1 MLAGLIPHAAE
12 PASLI
17 NRLSQNILMDAIEV
31 SGIRKAFREGG
42 ETTHALRGI
51 DLRIRSGQAFGLLGP
66 NGAGKTTLIYI
77 LSTLVTPTSGTAR
90 VLGYDV
96 TGESNEIK
104 KRIGICTGGT
114 HFYWDLK
121 PREILNY
128 FGRLYGLNSSA
139 RKKNIDRLIRKLG
152 IHRFED
158 KEFGM
163 LSTGMRQ
170 KVAVAKSLLNDPEV
184 LFLDEPTAGLDVEV
198 ALDVRNF
205 ILDIIQ
211 ERNMTVLLT
220 SHQMGEVEQMCRRI
234 AIINQ
239 GRLVNEGDI
248 RDIRDSLRIPDVI
261 HLYLDRYSGLGFLNK
276 MPGVTHH
283 CVSDGLFITA
293 DSAGSVINPVLAA
306 LKRNRFTVKDME
318 IRKPSLEEVFLT
330 LVGRTTPLPKRYGKV
345 T

>member
-1 MLAGLIPHAAE
+1 
-12 PASLI
+12 
-17 NRLSQNILMDAIEV
+17 MDAIEV
-31 SGIRKAFREGG
+31 SGISKVFREGR

-77 LSTLVTPTSGTAR
+77 LSTLVIPTSGTAR
-90 VLGYDV
+90 VLGHDILR
-96 TGESNEIK
+96 EPEDIK
-104 KRIGICTGGT
+104 RRVGICMGGT
-114 HFYWDLK
+114 HFYWDLRPK
-121 PREILNY
+121 EILNY
-128 FGRLYGLNSSA
+128 FGRLYGLSSST
-139 RKKNIDRLIRKLG
+139 RKRNADRLIRKLG

-158 KEFGM
+158 KEFGL

-211 ERNMTVLLT
+211 EREMTVLLT
-220 SHQMGEVEQMCRRI
+220 SHQMGEVEQMCRGI

-239 GRLVNEGDI
+239 GRLVSEGDI
-248 RDIRDSLRIPDVI
+248 KSIRDSLSVPDVI
-261 HLYLDRYSGLGFLNK
+261 HLYLGSYRSLGFLK
-276 MPGVTHH
+276 RIPGVTHY

-293 DSAGSVINPVLAA
+293 DSARERIASILAA
-306 LKRNRFTVKDME
+306 FGRKGIAVNDLE
-318 IRKPSLEEVFLT
+318 IRKPSLEEIFLT
-330 LVGRTTPLPKRYGKV
+330 LVGRRKGLPHRPGGEYNA
-345 T
+345 